1 MSLFGVAA
9 LQLELAA
16 SHNMPAIEAE
26 LRSVRRRF
34 PWVRLAVLPELAAHG
49 VDVVHAEEEDGPTER
64 RFAALARELDLWLV
78 PGSFF
83 QRRGERICN
92 VSPVIDN
99 RGEVIARYAKMFPFQ
114 PYETGVAPGSEL
126 VTFDIPQVGR
136 IGISNCY
143 DMWFPETVRSLA
155 MMGAEVILHPSLT
168 NTIDREVEMTIAR
181 ANAAMHQ
188 CFFLDIN
195 GAGRGGNGRS
205 GAYGPGGTII
215 YQAGGAHEILAFEFD
230 LAEVRHVR
238 ERGWHGLGQTLK
250 SFRDSEADF
259 PLLSRGRRQTPAMS
273 ALGTLEKPGLD
284 EGQGQESDRGWGA
297 APNPAKGST
306 S

>member
-16 SHNMPAIEAE
+16 SGNLPAIEAE

-34 PWVRLAVLPELAAHG
+34 PWVRLAVIPELAAHG
-49 VDVVHAEEEDGPTER
+49 VNVAHAEEEDGPTER
-64 RFAALARELDLWLV
+64 HFAALARELDLWLV

-83 QRRGERICN
+83 QRRGDDVCN
-92 VSPVIDN
+92 VTPVIDN
-99 RGEVIARYAKMFPFQ
+99 RGEVVARYAKMFPFQ
-114 PYETGVAPGSEL
+114 PYEAGVTPGTEF
-126 VTFDIPQVGR
+126 VTFDIPDVGR

-143 DMWFPETVRSLA
+143 DMWFPETVRTLA

-195 GAGRGGNGRS
+195 GAGQMGNGRS

-215 YQAGGAHEILAFEFD
+215 YQAGGAHEVLAFEFD
-230 LAEVRHVR
+230 LAEVQRVR

-250 SFRDSEADF
+250 SFRDSNADF
-259 PLLSRGRRQTPAMS
+259 PLLSKGNRHTQSMT
-273 ALGTLEKPGLD
+273 ALGTLEKPKLNNTPG
-284 EGQGQESDRGWGA
+284 
-297 APNPAKGST
+297 
-306 S
+306 